1 MCRTVIKRDGRKVK
15 FDIYKISNAIRKS
28 MESTDLG
35 VDDLL
40 IKTISED
47 IHKDC
52 PDEISVEDI
61 QDKVELALMN
71 SSRKDVAKSYIA
83 YRNQRAGVTGTW
95 TRSCFLRG
103 DGSME
108 YLDIYVGGENLMLCA
123 DCYIYNS
130 FMSMKQGRQ
139 TDGNRWSN

>member
-1 MCRTVIKRDGRKVK
+1 MNE
-15 FDIYKISNAIRKS
+15 NAKKL
-28 MESTDLG
+28 LG
-35 VDDLL
+35 LIAGIVCLL
-40 IKTISED
+40 ILCKDCSCGCGSDSDSLSVGKYEYTDAVGHEYALVL
-47 IHKDC
+47 HKDGTAALTMVSS
-52 PDEISVEDI
+52 PKSEIDE
-61 QDKVELALMN
+61 
-71 SSRKDVAKSYIA
+71 IA

-123 DCYIYNS
+123 DGYIYNS